1 MIHDIAV
8 IGAGMAGASLAAELA
23 AHARV
28 LLLEAE
34 DAPGYHATGR
44 SAAFWEECYGG
55 PGVVPLT
62 RASGAYLAQH
72 GFLTQRGALYIGRT
86 EDRAAMDEF
95 RASYNGTGVQIERL
109 APEALAERVPH
120 VRPEWSEALYQPA
133 CADIDVAGL
142 HQHYLA
148 EARRQGVTIATRAR
162 VSGLARANGV
172 WTITGQTGETWQA
185 ATLVNAAGAWA
196 DEIARLAGVAP
207 IRIAPFRRTVAV
219 LQVEPQAPADLPLV
233 IDVGGGFYFKPDGG
247 RLWLSPHDE
256 IPSEPC
262 DAAPEELD
270 VAIAIDRFQ
279 NVTDWRIA
287 AVEHRWAG
295 LRSFAP
301 DRMPVY
307 GFDADADGFFW
318 FAGQG
323 GFGIQTAPAAAR
335 LGAQAVLGLG
345 ADAMTA
351 GIDPAAYAPARF
363 KYNWEVMFSTQGYS
377 SKASAQNVIDS
388 IKQNGPDAEVEDNS

>member
-1 MIHDIAV
+1 MMHDFAV
-8 IGAGMAGASLAAELA
+8 IGAGMAGASIAAELA
-23 AHARV
+23 PHARV

-62 RASGAYLAQH
+62 RASGACLAEH
-72 GFLTQRGALYIGRT
+72 GFLAPRGALYIGRAADAGAM
-86 EDRAAMDEF
+86 EDF
-95 RASYNGTGVQIERL
+95 RASYAGTGVRIARL
-109 APEALAERVPH
+109 APAALGAMVPQI
-120 VRPEWSEALYQPA
+120 RPEWSEALHQPA

-148 EARRQGVTIATRAR
+148 LARRQGVEIVCRAR
-162 VSGLARANGV
+162 VAGLERAGGA
-172 WTITGQTGETWQA
+172 WTITGARGETWRA
-185 ATLVNAAGAWA
+185 ATIVNAAGAWA
-196 DEIARLAGVAP
+196 DAIAQLGGLSPVG
-207 IRIAPFRRTVAV
+207 IAPLRRTVAV
-219 LQVEPQAPADLPLV
+219 LRVDPPAPADLPLV
-233 IDVGGGFYFKPDGG
+233 LDIGGGFYFKPDAG

-270 VAIAIDRFQ
+270 VAVAIDRFQ
-279 NVTDWRIA
+279 HVTDWRIA
-287 AVEHRWAG
+287 AVERRWAG

-307 GFDADADGFFW
+307 GADPADDGFFW

-335 LGAQAVLGLG
+335 LGAQLALGLE
-345 ADAMTA
+345 ADAMTRA
-351 GIDPAAYAPARF
+351 LDPACYAPARF
-363 KYNWEVMFSTQGYS
+363 ADQRRERT
-377 SKASAQNVIDS
+377 A
-388 IKQNGPDAEVEDNS
+388 

>member
-8 IGAGMAGASLAAELA
+8 IGAGMAGASIAAELA

-34 DAPGYHATGR
+34 DAPGRHATGR

-55 PGVVPLT
+55 PGIVPLT

-72 GFLTQRGALYIGRT
+72 GFLTPRGALYVGRA
-86 EDRAAMDEF
+86 EDRAAMDAF
-95 RASYNGTGVQIERL
+95 RQSYAGTGVTIERL
-109 APEALAERVPH
+109 APEALGTRVPH
-120 VRPEWSEALYQPA
+120 IRPQWSEALHQPA

-148 EARRQGVTIATRAR
+148 QARRAGVGTVTRAR
-162 VSGLARANGV
+162 VAELRREGGV
-172 WTITGQTGETWQA
+172 WTIATVRGETFRA
-185 ATLVNAAGAWA
+185 ARIVNAAGAWA
-196 DEIARLAGVAP
+196 DEIARLAGVRP
-207 IRIAPFRRTVAV
+207 IGITPLRRTVAV
-219 LQVEPQAPADLPLV
+219 LRVDPPAPADLPLV
-233 IDVGGGFYFKPDGG
+233 IDVNGGFYFKPDAG

-256 IPSEPC
+256 VPSEPC

-270 VAIAIDRFQ
+270 VALAIDRFQ
-279 NVTDWRIA
+279 AVTDWRIA
-287 AVEHRWAG
+287 ALEHRWAG

-301 DRMPVY
+301 DRLPVY
-307 GFDADADGFFW
+307 GPDPAEPSFVW

-335 LGAQAVLGLG
+335 LARQIVLGEG

-351 GIDPAAYAPARF
+351 GIDPAPYAPVRF
-363 KYNWEVMFSTQGYS
+363 APAHDVQSG
-377 SKASAQNVIDS
+377 
-388 IKQNGPDAEVEDNS
+388 

>member
-1 MIHDIAV
+1 MIHDFAI

-23 AHARV
+23 PHASV

-62 RASGAYLAQH
+62 LASGAYLEEH
-72 GFLTQRGALYIGRT
+72 GFLTQRGALYVGRS
-86 EDRAAMDEF
+86 EDRASMEAHVSTF
-95 RASYNGTGVQIERL
+95 AGTGVTIERL
-109 APEALAERVPH
+109 APAALAAMVPH
-120 VRPEWSEALYQPA
+120 IRPEWSEALHQPA

-148 EARRQGVTIATRAR
+148 AARRHEVTAVCRSR
-162 VSGLARANGV
+162 VAGLARADGV
-172 WTITGQTGETWQA
+172 WSITTARGEAWQA
-185 ATLVNAAGAWA
+185 ATIVNAAGAWA
-196 DEIARLAGVAP
+196 DEVARIAGVRP
-207 IRIAPFRRTVAV
+207 LGITPLRRTVAV
-219 LQVEPQAPADLPLV
+219 LRVAPQAPADLPLV
-233 IDVGGGFYFKPDGG
+233 LDINGGFYFKPDAG

-256 IPSEPC
+256 IPSVPC

-279 NVTDWRIA
+279 NVTDWPIE
-287 AVEHRWAG
+287 AVERRWAG

-301 DRMPVY
+301 DRLPVY
-307 GFDADADGFFW
+307 GADPEAQGFVW

-335 LGAQAVLGLG
+335 LTAQLLLGHER
-345 ADAMTA
+345 DAMTA
-351 GIDPAAYAPARF
+351 RIDPAAYAPVRLRVQA
-363 KYNWEVMFSTQGYS
+363 E
-377 SKASAQNVIDS
+377 ALSA
-388 IKQNGPDAEVEDNS
+388 

>member
-1 MIHDIAV
+1 MIYDFAL

-23 AHARV
+23 PHARV

-62 RASGAYLAQH
+62 LASGRYLREH
-72 GFLTQRGALYIGRT
+72 GFLTPRGALYVGRG
-86 EDRAAMDEF
+86 EDRAAMDAHIATF
-95 RASYNGTGVQIERL
+95 AGTGVTIERL
-109 APEALAERVPH
+109 SPAQLADKVPH
-120 VRPEWSEALYQPA
+120 IRPEWTEALHQPA

-142 HQHYLA
+142 HQHYLGT
-148 EARRQGVTIATRAR
+148 ARRHAVTIACRAR
-162 VSGLARANGV
+162 VAGLTRTGGG
-172 WTITGQTGETWQA
+172 WTITSEGGAVWRA
-185 ATLVNAAGAWA
+185 ATIVNAAGAWA
-196 DEIARLAGVAP
+196 DEVAHFAGVAP
-207 IRIAPFRRTVAV
+207 IGIAPKRRTVAV
-219 LQVEPQAPADLPLV
+219 LRVAPLAPTDLPLV
-233 IDVGGGFYFKPDGG
+233 LDINGGFYFKPDAG

-256 IPSEPC
+256 TDSGPC

-279 NVTDWRIA
+279 QVTDWRIEA
-287 AVEHRWAG
+287 AERRWAG

-301 DRMPVY
+301 DRLPVY
-307 GFDADADGFFW
+307 GADPGEPTFFW

-335 LGAQAVLGLG
+335 LGAQLLLGQG
-345 ADAMTA
+345 ADAMTSA
-351 GIDPAAYAPARF
+351 IDRA
-363 KYNWEVMFSTQGYS
+363 MFSPHRFQP
-377 SKASAQNVIDS
+377 ALAAQT
-388 IKQNGPDAEVEDNS
+388 A